1 MNKKGFA
8 ATGILYTILVLFILL
23 IFSLLTMLY
32 SRNSLLNKI
41 QNEIKGNLTS
51 TIYNA
56 YTNGT
61 VVYFNPETATI
72 CSPANS
78 VSTTGTKTGCMKWYI
93 FNDNSKNGY
102 VSMILDHNT
111 TATVAWNSTW
121 SNSEMK
127 EVAAA
132 LTSDTSTWKSE
143 LNARLIEANEVAQIT
158 GAAEALS
165 WSSDKTYATTPT
177 IGTSISYFYL
187 DGAAGT
193 DATWHT
199 QIATSEGASKYTWLY
214 DNTYGCTSYGC
225 NVSDDKKYEY
235 GTSGST
241 SNVYGYWTSN
251 SVIGNSYSAWRVN
264 RNGYLSDHTVGNFNY
279 NGVRP
284 VITVNKNLI
293 STNTTNLVTNG
304 DLALKNNTNFA
315 SFTYGE
321 DSDGGYVSYS
331 GNTAVIL
338 GANEFIP
345 VDTSK
350 KYKLTMDL
358 KRNSIT
364 STHLV
369 GLIECDIDKK
379 AIDGPTISY
388 IAGSL
393 TSLAKDLKKGDT
405 VVYLN
410 NVSGFKVT
418 STTPA
423 YQRGFIFW
431 NYQDSTGYT
440 YPEQT
445 YSRNYFHDLFEYGSI
460 DTTNNTITLK
470 KAWTG
475 NTISAGTKLSQSSS
489 KNIYNYSVA
498 MGALSTNWATYSAEI
513 TGISYSLDNYNDKF
527 RPATKYVKPLFW
539 FNNNGV
545 TGATLYIKNVSLVE
559 VK

>member
-32 SRNSLLNKI
+32 SRNVLLNKI

-56 YTNGT
+56 YNNGT

-111 TATVAWNSTW
+111 TATVAWNSTG
-121 SNSEMK
+121 SNSQMK
-127 EVAAA
+127 EVSTA
-132 LTSDTSTWKSE
+132 LSNDTSTWKSE
-143 LNARLIEANEVAQIT
+143 LNARLITADEIAQIT
-158 GAAEALS
+158 GATSELS
-165 WSSDKTYATTPT
+165 WDSSKITETTPNLSTT
-177 IGTSISYFYL
+177 ISWFYL
-187 DGAAGT
+187 DGKFGT
-193 DATWHT
+193 DVTWKT
-199 QIATSEGASKYTWLY
+199 QVVKTQGASQYAWLY
-214 DNTYGCTSYGC
+214 NNTSGCTSYGC
-225 NVSDDKKYEY
+225 DLVDS
-235 GTSGST
+235 
-241 SNVYGYWTSN
+241 SNHGYWTSTYVTGKTNIAWFVSKVGGLDYHNVAN
-251 SVIGNSYSAWRVN
+251 SIHY
-264 RNGYLSDHTVGNFNY
+264 
-279 NGVRP
+279 GVRP

-304 DLALKNNTNFA
+304 DLALHNNTNFA

-559 VK
+559 IK